1 MTCIELQE
9 KQRALQR
16 VEFQLSWEVEG
27 ILRSQGLGLQVAE
40 GKSWEG
46 RWPPVRRGSAQ
57 WFGDENTGEKT
68 AGMVPGQ

>member
-27 ILRSQGLGLQVAE
+27 ILRSQGVGAAGGRGKELGGSV
-40 GKSWEG
+40 
-46 RWPPVRRGSAQ
+46 WPP
-57 WFGDENTGEKT
+57 
-68 AGMVPGQ
+68 